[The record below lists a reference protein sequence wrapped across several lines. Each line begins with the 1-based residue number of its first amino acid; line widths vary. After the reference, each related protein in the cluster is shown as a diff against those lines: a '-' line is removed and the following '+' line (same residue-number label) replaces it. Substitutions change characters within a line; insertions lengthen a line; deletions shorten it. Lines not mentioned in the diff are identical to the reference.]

1 MLENQIFWL
10 FQELGPDD
18 GCCSVDGRAAIL
30 KIITHATTCKQAAVV
45 IHQWATGRKGPGVRL
60 GST

>member
-1 MLENQIFWL
+1 MLENQIFGL

-18 GCCSVDGRAAIL
+18 DVALLMGGLGRSD
-30 KIITHATTCKQAAVV
+30 VV
-45 IHQWATGRKGPGVRL
+45 TGGPLEGKGPGVRL